1 MVCHR
6 FHAVALR
13 ILKPRLRAAALRE
26 DLKIQLLCTPP
37 GIDTR
42 VFCSYSGT
50 DEPKD
55 NRVSG
60 LYARFRPEAYSP
72 NGSPLVPQGRIFFL
86 LLGTTEFMFANF
98 GEIGEKDQRLSVRQV
113 ALEDFEHFCQLQ
125 TKVDLALA
133 HGRAYIAPSFN
144 LHRDFIRVRREWLE
158 KQTGSNIMWIDANEG
173 VGLRVRPHAKGTGK
187 PPNVD
192 YNLDIEGM

>member
-6 FHAVALR
+6 FHAVAFH

-26 DLKIQLLCTPP
+26 DLKLQLLCTPP
-37 GIDTR
+37 GVDTR
-42 VFCSYSGT
+42 VSCNYIGT

-72 NGSPLVPQGRIFFL
+72 NGSPIVPPGRVLFL
-86 LLGTTEFMFANF
+86 FMGANDFMFANF
-98 GEIGEKDQRLSVRQV
+98 GEIGEKGQKPSVRRV
-113 ALEDFEHFCQLQ
+113 ALDDFDYFFQLQ

-158 KQTGSNIMWIDANEG
+158 KQTGSNIIWIDANEG

-187 PPNVD
+187 HPNVD